1 MASNTEIRVQQKGTL
16 YELLIIKAIN
26 KKAGNKVEGLDNLIR
41 KTIATM
47 EQEDVAWVEK
57 QVAEIHP

>member
-1 MASNTEIRVQQKGTL
+1 MVSNTEIRVQQKGTL

-57 QVAEIHP
+57 QVAQIHP